1 MIKKRVEVATEV
13 FKVVREALA
22 KQDLLEPCHEDT
34 DCVDC
39 VFAKYADD
47 DEGTID
53 GCYLNELISDFED
66 MLNYLITKEDQ

>member
-1 MIKKRVEVATEV
+1 MIKKRVEVATDV

-47 DEGTID
+47 GETID
-53 GCYLNELISDFED
+53 GCDLNELISDFED